1 MRRISVPA
9 ILVLAVCHLSA
20 RYGQTQTRP
29 QNNSSRQQYS
39 IAEYNAYETA
49 ARERDAAKQILL
61 LDEFVSNHP
70 QSALLI
76 YVYPLYYAAY
86 GQLKN
91 FPKVVIYADKLA
103 ALGDSVDAA
112 ARYGALWASAHAY
125 NKMNSSDPELAA
137 KARSSALAGIAL
149 LSELKKPDLLDE
161 KAFAFEKK
169 RMAIYF
175 HATAGIAAI
184 AMKDYSAAAESFR
197 AVMTLNAGPLLTD
210 P

>member
-9 ILVLAVCHLSA
+9 ILVLAVCHVSA
-20 RYGQTQTRP
+20 RHGQTQTQP

-137 KARSSALAGIAL
+137 KARSSALAGIVL

-175 HATAGIAAI
+175 HEIG
-184 AMKDYSAAAESFR
+184 R
-197 AVMTLNAGPLLTD
+197 AHV
-210 P
+210 

>member
-9 ILVLAVCHLSA
+9 ILVFAVCHVSA
-20 RYGQTQTRP
+20 RHGQTQTQP

-137 KARSSALAGIAL
+137 KGAIKRSGWDSVAVRTEKTGPAGRKGL
-149 LSELKKPDLLDE
+149 CLRKKAYGNLFPCDGGHCSDSDE
-161 KAFAFEKK
+161 RLF
-169 RMAIYF
+169 RCC
-175 HATAGIAAI
+175 GI
-184 AMKDYSAAAESFR
+184 
-197 AVMTLNAGPLLTD
+197 L
-210 P
+210 

>member
-9 ILVLAVCHLSA
+9 ILVLAVCQVSA
-20 RYGQTQTRP
+20 RHGQTQTQP

-49 ARERDAAKQILL
+49 AREMDAAKQILL

-103 ALGDSVDAA
+103 ALGDRVDAA
-112 ARYGALWASAHAY
+112 
-125 NKMNSSDPELAA
+125 NSSDPELAA
-137 KARSSALAGIAL
+137 KARSSALAGIEL
-149 LSELKKPDLLDE
+149 LSELKKPDLMDE
-161 KAFAFEKK
+161 KAFALEKK

>member
-9 ILVLAVCHLSA
+9 ILVLAVCHVSA
-20 RYGQTQTRP
+20 RHGQTQTQP

-91 FPKVVIYADKLA
+91 FPKVVIYAD
-103 ALGDSVDAA
+103 
-112 ARYGALWASAHAY
+112 
-125 NKMNSSDPELAA
+125 NSLRWVTVSMLRHGMEPCGRRLMHTT
-137 KARSSALAGIAL
+137 K
-149 LSELKKPDLLDE
+149 
-161 KAFAFEKK
+161 
-169 RMAIYF
+169 
-175 HATAGIAAI
+175 
-184 AMKDYSAAAESFR
+184 
-197 AVMTLNAGPLLTD
+197 
-210 P
+210 